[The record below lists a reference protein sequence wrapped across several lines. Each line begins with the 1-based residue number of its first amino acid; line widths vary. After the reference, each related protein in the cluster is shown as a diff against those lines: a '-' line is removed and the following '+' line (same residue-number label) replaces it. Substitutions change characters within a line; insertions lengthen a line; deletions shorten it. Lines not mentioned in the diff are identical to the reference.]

1 MLYSKLLQINGAI
14 IILACVSTVCS
25 VVGLSVPHCALSAEI
40 CSLPHFKTV
49 PGGFRYDF
57 PPVIKK
63 KGLVFAQKRIPI
75 QRSDVR
81 ERILNEINYWLL
93 DRRSRVL
100 RVLLDS
106 DHLGSVIPPILKKY
120 NLPPEFLYLAAVE
133 SMYNSRALSPAGA
146 FGYWQFIE
154 STAKKGP
161 SGCPIYN
168 WKMEINKW
176 KDERADLIC
185 STHSAARYLA
195 WMNRIM
201 MVRLKGTKE
210 RKGFRNWILTA
221 AAYNSGPSRVVKQLS
236 NFEVRSYWDVP
247 LPTETEKYVPRWI
260 ALALISK
267 YRKYYGVEVPF
278 KKQLFFDA
286 VRNIKLKK
294 DLPFAAIAK
303 LINTS
308 PRRIWTLNSQ
318 IPSHQAVFPA
328 KSRGKVLTHLIK
340 VPRGKG
346 KILRDQLKSKG
357 YLRK

>member
-1 MLYSKLLQINGAI
+1 M
-14 IILACVSTVCS
+14 ACVGIACFFAGMLLPSYTLAAEACS
-25 VVGLSVPHCALSAEI
+25 IPHL
-40 CSLPHFKTV
+40 KTV
-49 PGGFRYDF
+49 PGGFRYGF
-57 PPVIKK
+57 PPIIKK
-63 KGLVFAQKRIPI
+63 KGLVFAKKRIPI
-75 QRSDVR
+75 RRADVR
-81 ERILNEINYWLL
+81 ERILNEINYWLM

-120 NLPPEFLYLAAVE
+120 NLPTEFIYLAAVE

-161 SGCPIYN
+161 SGCPVYD

-195 WMNRIM
+195 WMNRLM
-201 MVRLKGTKE
+201 MVRLKGSKE
-210 RKGFRNWILTA
+210 RKGFRNWILSA
-221 AAYNSGPSRVVKQLS
+221 AAYNAGPSRVVKQL
-236 NFEVRSYWDVP
+236 NAFEVESYWDVP

-260 ALALISK
+260 ALSLISK
-267 YRKYYGVEVPF
+267 YRKFYGVEVPN
-278 KKQLFFDA
+278 KKQLVFDA
-286 VRNIKLKK
+286 VRNVKLKK
-294 DLPFAAIAK
+294 DLPFVTIAK
-303 LINTS
+303 LIDTS
-308 PRRIWTLNSQ
+308 PRRVWTLNSQ
-318 IPSHQAVFPA
+318 IPSHKAVFPA
-328 KSRGKVLTHLIK
+328 KSRGKVLKHSIK

-346 KILRDQLKSKG
+346 KKLLAQLSSKG